1 MLSFFRRT
9 LGRRSIRKHAEKER
23 LREAQ
28 RAATHIPAAGD
39 AKSIITCRV
48 SLLDG
53 TDVSVDL
60 PKKAKGQALFDQ
72 IMYHLDLIESD
83 YFGLRFMDSAQVAHW
98 LDSTKSIKKQ
108 VKIGSPYCLHLRVKF
123 YSSEPNNLREELT
136 RYLFVL
142 QLKQDILSGK
152 LECPFDTAVQLAAYT
167 LQAELGDYDLAEH
180 GPELVSEFRF
190 VPIQTE
196 EMELAIFEKWKEYR
210 GQTPAQAETNYLNK
224 AKWLEMYGVDM
235 HVVKARDGNDYS
247 LGLTP
252 TGVLVFEGETKI
264 GLFFW
269 PKITRL
275 DFKKNKLTLVVVED
289 DEQGKEQEHTFVFRL
304 EHPKA
309 CKHLWKCA
317 VEHHAFFRL
326 RGPVQ
331 KGSSRSGFIRLGSR
345 FRYSG
350 KTEYQTTKTNKA
362 RRSTS
367 FERRPSKRYS
377 RRTLQT
383 RANAVKPEE
392 SSLQKNISTQN
403 NGSQQ
408 VRGTRSTMPVI
419 SSIPSGPVLVEIEN
433 LSRSPGMSHHDRKCL
448 PLTDLLD
455 NTELLETADEEA
467 KGVPGTLG
475 ISVVPEEISM
485 AATEPGLKE
494 ANVESSEFK
503 DTSVKL
509 KLLEI
514 ENCSSSSPKPNV
526 NINVNK
532 QEEVVKLT
540 EKCLNNVIESPGLS
554 SLRIPP
560 DIKSNILKAQ
570 VEAVHKV
577 TREDDTLSQKN
588 SNVQDNVFSVLKE
601 DNKVLS
607 PENTMIPTHP
617 NAVEDNSV
625 LKSATDELDA
635 LLSSLTENLID
646 LAAVPPVSSLSSV
659 TPRWIVPTRTLSNG
673 ISGNEVPVERKEE
686 CGDPEVLSLIA
697 QPGPFL
703 VDAVTTPVPGL
714 AEEALR
720 KQRKCLL
727 TTEL

>member
-1 MLSFFRRT
+1 MLRFFRRT
-9 LGRRSIRKHAEKER
+9 LGRRSIRKHVEKER

-60 PKKAKGQALFDQ
+60 PKKAKGQHLFEQ
-72 IMYHLDLIESD
+72 IMYHLDLVEND

-98 LDSTKSIKKQ
+98 LDNTKSIKKQ
-108 VKIGSPYCLHLRVKF
+108 VKIGPPYCLHLRVKF

-167 LQAELGDYDLAEH
+167 LQAELGDYDPAEH
-180 GPELVSEFRF
+180 VPDLVSEFRF
-190 VPIQTE
+190 MPTQTE

-235 HVVKARDGNDYS
+235 HIVKARDGNDYS

-252 TGVLVFEGETKI
+252 TGVLVFEGDTKI

-304 EHPKA
+304 DHPKA

-331 KGSSRSGFIRLGSR
+331 KGSSRSSFIRLGSR

-362 RRSTS
+362 RRSAS

-377 RRTLQT
+377 RRTLQMK
-383 RANAVKPEE
+383 ANVAKLEE
-392 SSLQKNISTQN
+392 TSIPNNVLHQN

-408 VRGTRSTMPVI
+408 SWTAKPTLPVI
-419 SSIPSGPVLVEIEN
+419 MTVPSGPVLVEIEN
-433 LSRSPGMSHHDRKCL
+433 LPRSPGASQQDTKCM
-448 PLTDLLD
+448 PLIVDLLD
-455 NTELLETADEEA
+455 SKELLETCIDEPVA
-467 KGVPGTLG
+467 SLTAG
-475 ISVVPEEISM
+475 VPEEADLSFVPPGTKET
-485 AATEPGLKE
+485 AAEKIDPAAFEDTLKLKHLETEPSPVPAPG
-494 ANVESSEFK
+494 SS
-503 DTSVKL
+503 
-509 KLLEI
+509 I
-514 ENCSSSSPKPNV
+514 
-526 NINVNK
+526 NININK
-532 QEEVVKLT
+532 QDEVVKLT
-540 EKCLNNVIESPGLS
+540 DKCLNNTIESPVTTSECL
-554 SLRIPP
+554 PA

-570 VEAVHKV
+570 AEAVHKI
-577 TREDDTLSQKN
+577 TREDSMLDNKKASIHDATA
-588 SNVQDNVFSVLKE
+588 SNALGE
-601 DNKVLS
+601 DNAAS
-607 PENTMIPTHP
+607 GPEESLVPAILAPAEET
-617 NAVEDNSV
+617 AV
-625 LKSATDELDA
+625 LKSSPDDLDV
-635 LLSSLTENLID
+635 LLTSLTENLID
-646 LAAVPPVSSLSSV
+646 FTETIPQVSSQPTI
-659 TPRWIVPTRTLSNG
+659 TPRWIVPSGQISNG
-673 ISGNEVPVERKEE
+673 PLGNDVVLALKAVKGSAEA
-686 CGDPEVLSLIA
+686 LSLPDGSLSSQQSAEILA
-697 QPGPFL
+697 SP
-703 VDAVTTPVPGL
+703 VT
-714 AEEALR
+714 EEPAI
-720 KQRKCLL
+720 KPKCLL